1 MRAGTSPRRRWHM
14 VELHS
19 LTDTVDIA
27 PGVAMPRLGVGT
39 YKAVVGGDVEN
50 EVAEALSIGYRG
62 IDTAALYRNEDG
74 VGRMVRASG
83 IPRDE
88 LFIATKVWNSEQ
100 GYDLTLEAFDDSL
113 GQLGMDHVE
122 LYLMHWPIPSKMRDA
137 WRAMEAIQK
146 SGRARAIGVCNFL
159 PHHLEE
165 LLSLAEIPP
174 AVDQV
179 EFHPRLQQP
188 ELQAFCREHG
198 IVQQAW
204 APLMRGGVFR
214 IPELV
219 AIAEEHG
226 KTAAQVSIRWILQLG
241 VTTIPKSIHAE
252 RLQENADI
260 YDFELTDEEMAV
272 IGSLDR
278 NERIGPHPDRHG
290 MS

>member
-1 MRAGTSPRRRWHM
+1 M

-27 PGVAMPRLGVGT
+27 QGVAMPRLGVGT

-50 EVAEALSIGYRG
+50 EVAGALRIGYRG

-74 VGRMVRASG
+74 VGRAVRASG
-83 IPRDE
+83 IPREE

-100 GYDLTLEAFDDSL
+100 GHDLALAAFRDSL
-113 GQLGMDHVE
+113 LQLGMDYVD
-122 LYLMHWPIPSKMRDA
+122 LYLMHWPLEGKMVDT
-137 WRAMEAIQK
+137 WRAMEEIRR

-165 LLSLAEIPP
+165 LLSFANVPP
-174 AVDQV
+174 AIDQV

-188 ELQAFCREHG
+188 ELQAFCRDHG

-204 APLMRGGVFR
+204 APVMRGGVYR

-219 AIAEEHG
+219 AIAEQHG

-241 VTTIPKSIHAE
+241 ITTIPKSIHAE
-252 RLQENADI
+252 RLQENADV
-260 YDFELTDEEMAV
+260 YDFELTADEMAA
-272 IGSLDR
+272 IESLDR
-278 NERIGPHPDRHG
+278 DERIGPHPDHHG
-290 MS
+290 M

>member
-1 MRAGTSPRRRWHM
+1 MID
-14 VELHS
+14 LHT
-19 LTDTVDIA
+19 LNDKVAIA

-39 YKAVVGGDVEN
+39 YKAVVGGEVEN

-204 APLMRGGVFR
+204 APVMRGGVFR

-219 AIAEEHG
+219 EIAERHG

-241 VTTIPKSIHAE
+241 VTAIPKSVHAE
-252 RLQENADI
+252 RLRENADV
-260 YDFELTDEEMAV
+260 YDFELTAEEMAT
-272 IGSLDR
+272 IASLDTG
-278 NERIGPHPDRHG
+278 ERIGPHPDRHG

>member
-1 MRAGTSPRRRWHM
+1 MID
-14 VELHS
+14 LHT
-19 LTDTVDIA
+19 LNDKVAIA

-39 YKAVVGGDVEN
+39 YKAVVGGEVEN

-219 AIAEEHG
+219 EIAERHG
-226 KTAAQVSIRWILQLG
+226 KTAAQVSIRWTLQLG
-241 VTTIPKSIHAE
+241 VTAIPKSVHAE
-252 RLQENADI
+252 RLRENADV
-260 YDFELTDEEMAV
+260 YDFELTAEEMAT
-272 IGSLDR
+272 IASLDTG
-278 NERIGPHPDRHG
+278 ERIGPHPDRHG

>member
-1 MRAGTSPRRRWHM
+1 MID
-14 VELHS
+14 LHT
-19 LTDTVDIA
+19 LNDKVTIA

-39 YKAVVGGDVEN
+39 YKAVVGGEVEN

-204 APLMRGGVFR
+204 APVMRGGVFR

-219 AIAEEHG
+219 EIAERHG

-241 VTTIPKSIHAE
+241 VTAIPKSVHAE
-252 RLQENADI
+252 RLRENADV
-260 YDFELTDEEMAV
+260 YDFELTAEEMAT
-272 IGSLDR
+272 IASLDTG
-278 NERIGPHPDRHG
+278 ERIGPHPDRHG

>member
-1 MRAGTSPRRRWHM
+1 M

-39 YKAVVGGDVEN
+39 YKAVVGGDVES
-50 EVAEALSIGYRG
+50 EVAEALRIGYRG

-74 VGRMVRASG
+74 VGRTVRASG
-83 IPRDE
+83 IPRED

-100 GYDLTLEAFDDSL
+100 GYDLTLAAFRDSMV
-113 GQLGMDHVE
+113 QLGMDYVD
-122 LYLMHWPIPSKMRDA
+122 LYLMHWPLEGKMRDT
-137 WRAMEAIQK
+137 WRAMEEILA

-165 LLSLAEIPP
+165 LLSFASVPP
-174 AVDQV
+174 TIDQV

-278 NERIGPHPDRHG
+278 NERIGPHPDHHG
-290 MS
+290 M

>member
-1 MRAGTSPRRRWHM
+1 M

-39 YKAVVGGDVEN
+39 YKAVVGGDVES
-50 EVAEALSIGYRG
+50 EVAEALRIGYRG

-74 VGRMVRASG
+74 VGRTVRASG
-83 IPRDE
+83 IPRED

-100 GYDLTLEAFDDSL
+100 GYDLTLAAFRDSMV
-113 GQLGMDHVE
+113 QLGMDYVD
-122 LYLMHWPIPSKMRDA
+122 LYLMHWPLEGKMRDT
-137 WRAMEAIQK
+137 WRAMEEILA

-165 LLSLAEIPP
+165 LLSFASVPP
-174 AVDQV
+174 TIDQV

-252 RLQENADI
+252 RLQENAEV
-260 YDFELTDEEMAV
+260 YDFDLSDEEMAV

-278 NERIGPHPDRHG
+278 NERIGPHPDHHG
-290 MS
+290 M

>member
-1 MRAGTSPRRRWHM
+1 MID
-14 VELHS
+14 LHT
-19 LTDTVDIA
+19 LNDKVAIA

-39 YKAVVGGDVEN
+39 YKAVVGGEVEN

-219 AIAEEHG
+219 EIAERHD

-241 VTTIPKSIHAE
+241 VTAIPKSVHAE
-252 RLQENADI
+252 RLRENADV
-260 YDFELTDEEMAV
+260 YDFELTAEEMAT
-272 IGSLDR
+272 IASLDTG
-278 NERIGPHPDRHG
+278 ERIGPHPDRHG

>member
-1 MRAGTSPRRRWHM
+1 MID
-14 VELHS
+14 LHT
-19 LTDTVDIA
+19 LNDKVAIA

-39 YKAVVGGDVEN
+39 YKAVVGGEVEN

-83 IPRDE
+83 IPRGE

-219 AIAEEHG
+219 EIAERHG

-241 VTTIPKSIHAE
+241 VTAIPKSVHAE
-252 RLQENADI
+252 RLRENADV
-260 YDFELTDEEMAV
+260 YDFELTAEEMAT
-272 IGSLDR
+272 IASLDTG
-278 NERIGPHPDRHG
+278 ERIGPHPDRHG

>member
-1 MRAGTSPRRRWHM
+1 MID
-14 VELHS
+14 LHT
-19 LTDTVDIA
+19 LNDKVAIA

-39 YKAVVGGDVEN
+39 YKAVVGGEVEN

-219 AIAEEHG
+219 EIAERHG

-241 VTTIPKSIHAE
+241 VTAIPKSVHAE
-252 RLQENADI
+252 RLRENADV
-260 YDFELTDEEMAV
+260 YDFELTAEEMAT
-272 IGSLDR
+272 IASLDTG
-278 NERIGPHPDRHG
+278 ERIGPHPDRHG

>member
-1 MRAGTSPRRRWHM
+1 MIN
-14 VELHS
+14 LHS
-19 LTDTVDIA
+19 LNDKVEIA
-27 PGVAMPRLGVGT
+27 PEVAMPRLGVGT
-39 YKAVVGGDVEN
+39 YKAVVGGEVEN
-50 EVAEALSIGYRG
+50 EVAEALRIGYRG

-74 VGRMVRASG
+74 VGRTVRASG

-88 LFIATKVWNSEQ
+88 LFIATKLWNSEQ
-100 GYDLTLEAFDDSL
+100 GYDVTLEAFDDSL

-165 LLSLAEIPP
+165 LLSFAEIPP

-204 APLMRGGVFR
+204 APVMRGGVFR
-214 IPELV
+214 IAELV
-219 AIAEEHG
+219 EIAERHG
-226 KTAAQVSIRWILQLG
+226 KTAAQISIRWILQLG
-241 VTTIPKSIHAE
+241 VTAIPKSIHAE
-252 RLQENADI
+252 RLRENADV
-260 YDFELTDEEMAV
+260 YDFELAAEEMAT
-272 IGSLDR
+272 IASLDTG
-278 NERIGPHPDRHG
+278 ERIGPHPDRHG
-290 MS
+290 ML